1 LIMSLPASDRLLL
14 ALYPENSYA
23 WASEGGRDLRAVA
36 RRRSVSVEVGRFA
49 GAAGEAL
56 VEAGLARWQEAG
68 PSGRARLVLT
78 QEGRERAALTQGVQ
92 GVEPVRAMKGR
103 LRREGALLIDDSESP
118 LAWLAR
124 RRDREG
130 APLLAPELFQAGE
143 RLRRDYDLARTLPS
157 ITVRWDAVATDRHAQ
172 AQAMPIS
179 EQSLAARQR
188 IDRAMDEVG
197 PEFAGL
203 LFDICACL
211 KGLETIEAERRWPR
225 RSARVVLD
233 LALTKLARH
242 YGLFTRARK
251 VPMRHWGAEDYRPA
265 LTL

>member
-1 LIMSLPASDRLLL
+1 
-14 ALYPENSYA
+14 
-23 WASEGGRDLRAVA
+23 LRAVA
-36 RRRSVSVEVGRFA
+36 RRRSVSVEIGRFA
-49 GAAGEAL
+49 ASAGAAL

-68 PSGRARLVLT
+68 PSGRLRLVLT
-78 QEGRERAALTQGVQ
+78 QEGRARAALTEGAQ

-103 LRREGALLIDDSESP
+103 LRREGALLIDDGESP

-124 RRDREG
+124 RRDRDG

-172 AQAMPIS
+172 AQPLPMS
-179 EQSLAARQR
+179 EQALAARQR
-188 IDRAMDEVG
+188 IDRAMQDVG
-197 PEFAGL
+197 PEFSGL
-203 LFDICACL
+203 LFDVCASL

-233 LALTKLARH
+233 FALTKLARH
-242 YGLFTRARK
+242 YGLFGRQTPS
-251 VPMRHWGAEDYRPA
+251 PMRHWGAQDHRPA
-265 LTL
+265 LTG